1 LCRNELDWIVLK
13 CLEEDRNR
21 RYETANGLA
30 MDVRRYLNEEPV
42 QSCPPSTRYRLQKF
56 ARKYRRPLQFAGGFL
71 TLLVLGVIVSTWQ
84 AVRATLAEKQTVAE
98 RDRAEASFRL
108 ARDAVDR
115 LFMQVSQSPKLK
127 AHATEQFGKDLLLRP
142 NSFMSGSSAN
152 SSMRSR
158 CAMT

>member
-1 LCRNELDWIVLK
+1 LDWIVLK

-42 QSCPPSTRYRLQKF
+42 QSCPPSTRYRLRKV

-84 AVRATLAEKQTVAE
+84 AVRATSPRSRQWPNATGPRPASGWLA
-98 RDRAEASFRL
+98 
-108 ARDAVDR
+108 
-115 LFMQVSQSPKLK
+115 
-127 AHATEQFGKDLLLRP
+127 
-142 NSFMSGSSAN
+142 
-152 SSMRSR
+152 MRSTAYS
-158 CAMT
+158 CK